1 MDDLIKALT
10 ILNKYLDEYNKKY
23 PTSCE
28 HDVMFVQVDYT
39 KISQEDL
46 IELEKLGFIPCEDLG
61 NMQSFRYG
69 SC

>member
-1 MDDLIKALT
+1 MDNLIKALT
-10 ILNKYLDEYNKKY
+10 ILNKYLDGYNKKY

-28 HDVMFVQVDYT
+28 HDVLYVQVDYK

-46 IELEKLGFIPCEDLG
+46 NELQILGFSPCEDLG
-61 NMQSFRYG
+61 NMMSYEYG

>member
-10 ILNKYLDEYNKKY
+10 ILNKYLEGYEKER
-23 PTSCE
+23 PISCE

-39 KISQEDL
+39 KISQDDI
-46 IELEKLGFIPCEDLG
+46 IELETLGFRPCEDLG
-61 NMQSFRYG
+61 NMMSTRYG

>member
-10 ILNKYLDEYNKKY
+10 ILNKYLEGYNKDY

-28 HDVMFVQVDYT
+28 HDALYVQVDYT

-46 IELEKLGFIPCEDLG
+46 DELQILGFIPCEDLG
-61 NMQSFRYG
+61 NMVSYRYG

>member
-10 ILNKYLDEYNKKY
+10 ILNKYLDGYNKKY

-28 HDVMFVQVDYT
+28 HDGLYVQVDYK
-39 KISQEDL
+39 KISQED
-46 IELEKLGFIPCEDLG
+46 INELETLGFIPCEYLG
-61 NMQSFRYG
+61 NMVSYRYG